1 MRFPRTATTPLRTKT
16 VAVYLDWYEPRILRG
31 IARFAKEKHWGLIL
45 DNAQVQKWAA
55 IPNKVD
61 GLLCLTGPYRATTQ
75 FLLKMNLP
83 TVVMADADEG
93 LMGDCSRVCLDHLAC
108 GRMAGEYLR
117 GLGFENY
124 LTVGKKNRTFSR
136 QRIQGFIEV
145 VSARARVIQQ
155 VWIGESLAHGG
166 LRGPIEAALRKAP
179 KPLAIFVPGDVT
191 CLHVMRCA
199 LELGLRVPEDV
210 AILGADNDEMLCSF
224 APVPLS
230 SIRLNYTQLGF
241 EAAALL
247 DKIMRGR
254 PPKRA
259 VTLIPPVNVIS
270 RQSTNIMLVPDEQV
284 AKAMR
289 YIWHNID
296 RPITI
301 EEIAAHVG
309 ISHSTLGRLFR
320 QHLQRSIVEQIVN
333 MRIDRAKEMLTSGK
347 LPVKNVGEACGFN
360 TASYFNNVFHVAT
373 GMTPR
378 KFRLTA
384 HANKEDENS

>member
-1 MRFPRTATTPLRTKT
+1 MRFSKTAPAPPRIKT
-16 VAVYLDWYEPRILRG
+16 VAVFLDWYEPRILKG

-83 TVVMADADEG
+83 TVAMSDADEG
-93 LMGDCSRVCLDHLAC
+93 LLGDCSRVGLDHLAC

-124 LTVGKKNRTFSR
+124 LTFGKKNRTFFR

-155 VWIGESLAHGG
+155 VWIGESLAHVG

-179 KPLAIFVPGDVT
+179 KPVAIFAPGDVT

-210 AILGADNDEMLCSF
+210 AILGADNDEMLCTF

-254 PPKRA
+254 PPKRP
-259 VTLIPPVNVIS
+259 VPLIPPVGVIS
-270 RQSTNIMLVPDEQV
+270 RQSTNIMLVPDAQV
-284 AKAMR
+284 AKAIHF
-289 YIWHNID
+289 IWHNIE
-296 RPITI
+296 RPFAIDEIT
-301 EEIAAHVG
+301 AVVG
-309 ISHSTLGRLFR
+309 VSHATLGRLFR
-320 QHLQRSIVEQIVN
+320 QHLERSIVEQIAH
-333 MRIDRAKEMLTSGK
+333 MRIDKAKALLTSGK
-347 LPVKNVGEACGFN
+347 LPVKEVAEACGFN
-360 TASYFNNVFHVAT
+360 TASYFNNVFHAAT

-378 KFRLTA
+378 KFRLTTPA
-384 HANKEDENS
+384 H